1 MKENLLKS
9 IKIIEHYLKTKNLG
23 NSEIIK
29 ITLED
34 YDERLDESFI
44 IIGVQYGTWPDN
56 DVDDFSDSFKKS
68 IDEMV
73 NIITN
78 FRFDTNGN
86 ITSRTKDIIAYSGMS
101 RIAKLQYDDM
111 SSAIMYVNI
120 DMFFDYTD

>member
-86 ITSRTKDIIAYSGMS
+86 ITSRTKDIIAYSDMS

>member
-29 ITLED
+29 LTLED
-34 YDERLDESFI
+34 YDVRDYDSFA
-44 IIGVQYGTWPDN
+44 IIGVQYKTWPDS
-56 DVDDFSDSFKKS
+56 DVDNFLDSFKES

-78 FRFDTNGN
+78 FRFDTKGN
-86 ITSRTKDIIAYSGMS
+86 ITSRTKDAIMYSGNTL
-101 RIAKLQYDDM
+101 ITKLQYDI
-111 SSAIMYVNI
+111 SSEIMYVKI
-120 DMFFDYTD
+120 DMYFDFIN